1 MTTSPLLRTCLIVL
15 AAFAPFSPSFAQIP
29 APALDPG
36 ELALLK
42 ADHLTAAFQAQLAGD
57 KEGAI
62 LELRQA
68 LRLDP
73 DDPVIRKFY
82 ENLGGGRPEP
92 SAGANAL
99 AQEIAPNHGMSST
112 VITNTIEE
120 PLILPPDLPELP
132 PVPALPPPDFSNGG
146 SKPGGSTTPELPV
159 FPQLPSLPQPVGSA
173 EGQMEVE
180 PNATLIA
187 PPAPSPILP
196 LILPELPPIG
206 EGFSPLPPAVAP
218 PPSAFASQKPIPE
231 QIHEVLTQVA
241 LLDEQI
247 AIEEVRNDIVKVNEL
262 NVQRAVLT
270 ERLKRLQE
278 MEAAQA
284 AALEKEK
291 SAYGSNASTLP
302 KHIKVGETIELM
314 VLEDE
319 TFSGMYEVR
328 LGGYILIPR
337 VGRAYVDGKTVPEA
351 EKSISD
357 ALKNMVLDATVF
369 VERPNADKEDEK
381 EGGIIFL
388 TGEFLKPGPFNI
400 IKGRVP
406 TLASSFIRA
415 GGETHK
421 ADLAKV
427 RVMRLV
433 NGRNQIE
440 IVDLNEIINGNE
452 LGNDMVLR
460 DGDIVQIPAR
470 KRLSVFE
477 QTQSDVPGLEN
488 LRGYTQGGGGRRGD
502 LLSGEGVY
510 VTGRVKRPGFI
521 FMADDDDEDLTAYQA
536 IIAADGFAP
545 FADIRKIFVMRD
557 NGGGH
562 KINLPLDLK
571 HVWLGLEPDIV
582 LKRTDIVVVPEKF
595 WSF

>member
-1 MTTSPLLRTCLIVL
+1 MPRYLL
-15 AAFAPFSPSFAQIP
+15 
-29 APALDPG
+29 
-36 ELALLK
+36 
-42 ADHLTAAFQAQLAGD
+42 
-57 KEGAI
+57 
-62 LELRQA
+62 
-68 LRLDP
+68 
-73 DDPVIRKFY
+73 
-82 ENLGGGRPEP
+82 
-92 SAGANAL
+92 NA
-99 AQEIAPNHGMSST
+99 
-112 VITNTIEE
+112 
-120 PLILPPDLPELP
+120 
-132 PVPALPPPDFSNGG
+132 
-146 SKPGGSTTPELPV
+146 
-159 FPQLPSLPQPVGSA
+159 
-173 EGQMEVE
+173 
-180 PNATLIA
+180 
-187 PPAPSPILP
+187 
-196 LILPELPPIG
+196 
-206 EGFSPLPPAVAP
+206 
-218 PPSAFASQKPIPE
+218 
-231 QIHEVLTQVA
+231 
-241 LLDEQI
+241 
-247 AIEEVRNDIVKVNEL
+247 
-262 NVQRAVLT
+262 
-270 ERLKRLQE
+270 
-278 MEAAQA
+278 
-284 AALEKEK
+284 
-291 SAYGSNASTLP
+291 
-302 KHIKVGETIELM
+302 
-314 VLEDE
+314 
-319 TFSGMYEVR
+319 
-328 LGGYILIPR
+328 
-337 VGRAYVDGKTVPEA
+337 
-351 EKSISD
+351 
-357 ALKNMVLDATVF
+357 
-369 VERPNADKEDEK
+369 
-381 EGGIIFL
+381 
-388 TGEFLKPGPFNI
+388 GEFLKPGPFNI

-521 FMADDDDEDLTAYQA
+521 YMADDDDEDLTAYQA